1 MEMCQ
6 QKLQAG
12 HDIDEGLTA
21 QKYTN
26 EIVRPH
32 VEPHVDNHALSKCGV
47 GQTSYSKDKSGRP
60 CLYDQHPVVT
70 QEPRY

>member
-26 EIVRPH
+26 EIVRPY
-32 VEPHVDNHALSKCGV
+32 VEPPVDNHALSKCGV
-47 GQTSYSKDKSGRP
+47 GQNILQQGRP
-60 CLYDQHPVVT
+60 CQHDPPPVVT